1 MVLTKSF
8 KWLYFCY
15 GNFKNAKID
24 QLAAIFDE
32 NNQNYVSDRDCLFD
46 DNFLKLVAVE
56 NDEAIGYLV
65 AYLGKD
71 FIEKEDYPI
80 KLNFD
85 RDVIYIWNG
94 ITKKGFEGRGV
105 QTKLLNYLF
114 KEYPDYD
121 IYSVVDQNNE
131 ASIRL
136 HSKMK
141 FEKILN
147 FDKEYDGEL
156 EHYCLQRR
164 SNEIERDY

>member
-1 MVLTKSF
+1 MRYIFVMEIL
-8 KWLYFCY
+8 
-15 GNFKNAKID
+15 KNAKIE

-65 AYLGKD
+65 AYFGKD

-94 ITKKGFEGRGV
+94 ITKKALRAGA
-105 QTKLLNYLF
+105 F
-114 KEYPDYD
+114 KQ
-121 IYSVVDQNNE
+121 S
-131 ASIRL
+131 
-136 HSKMK
+136 
-141 FEKILN
+141 F
-147 FDKEYDGEL
+147 
-156 EHYCLQRR
+156 
-164 SNEIERDY
+164 